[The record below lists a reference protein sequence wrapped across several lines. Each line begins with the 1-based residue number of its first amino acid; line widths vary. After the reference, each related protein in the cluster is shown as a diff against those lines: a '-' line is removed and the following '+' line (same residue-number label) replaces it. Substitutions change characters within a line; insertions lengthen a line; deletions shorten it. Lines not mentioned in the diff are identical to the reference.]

1 MYGDLK
7 DKTLICEECGKEFVF
22 PGTIKVEN
30 LKLEIKELKE
40 VKKLIK
46 QRDSIEK
53 IIEKTRKNKTNYK
66 IIFLERLLNYYE
78 TKILEHSDFFNQE
91 AYAFFG
97 FCTGTTKCKECT
109 MGRKEEVK
117 GLEKS

>member
-22 PGTIKVEN
+22 PGAIKVEN
-30 LKLEIKELKE
+30 LKLEKKELEE

-53 IIEKTRKNKTNYK
+53 IIEKTRKYKTT
-66 IIFLERLLNYYE
+66 FLEKLLSYYE
-78 TKILEHSDFFNQE
+78 TRILKHSDFFSQE
-91 AYAFFG
+91 AYAYFG
-97 FCTGTTKCKECT
+97 FYSGTTKCRECT
-109 MGRKEEVK
+109 MGRKEEAKVK